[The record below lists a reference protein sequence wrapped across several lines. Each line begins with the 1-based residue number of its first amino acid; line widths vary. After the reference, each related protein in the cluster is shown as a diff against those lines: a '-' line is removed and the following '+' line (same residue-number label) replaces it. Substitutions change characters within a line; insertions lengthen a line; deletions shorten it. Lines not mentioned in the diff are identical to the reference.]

1 MISASSHNIKQLSP
15 DELRRLQL
23 PEFPVPGIAE
33 PASLET
39 VRQKKKPALDFT
51 RGKKKSSKIFIFQ
64 KVVKNTLDSTLAMR

>member
-1 MISASSHNIKQLSP
+1 MISASSHNIKQFSP

-39 VRQKKKPALDFT
+39 VRQKKKKAALDFT
-51 RGKKKSSKIFIFQ
+51 GGEKKSSKIFIFQ
-64 KVVKNTLDSTLAMR
+64 KVVKILWIQQLQ